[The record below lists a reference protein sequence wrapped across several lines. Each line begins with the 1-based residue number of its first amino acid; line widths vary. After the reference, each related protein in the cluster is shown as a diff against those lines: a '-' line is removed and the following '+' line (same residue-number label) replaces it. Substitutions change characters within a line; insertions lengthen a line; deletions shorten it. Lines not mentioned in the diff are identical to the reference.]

1 VLASLVLTL
10 SLAQVAD
17 GGDVEAPDAGL
28 EPQQLV
34 DGGAAPVDLDAGLAA
49 EPLASTPEVPDAGAE
64 PTAAD
69 ERLTTVVTATRSLSR
84 LSDSPVPTEVITR
97 KQILETGARD
107 LTEAL
112 QARAGVELFPS
123 LGGTTIR
130 MQGLG
135 PEYNLVVVDG
145 QRAVGRVN
153 GQLDIS
159 RYSVEDIEQLEVVK
173 GPSSV
178 LWGADALA
186 GVVHLVTRQPQRP
199 FGASGLVSYGL
210 LNQLDARASAELS
223 SGKWG
228 VRGSYA
234 YGQRDAFDLDPATVQ
249 TSGSSF
255 RNSQGSVR
263 GTYGSMTGEG
273 VFADLRAAG
282 LWRIQRG
289 VDANTT
295 GAVFDRGAN
304 DILGEGSAHVA
315 LPLGPGRLSVT
326 AGLNLWW
333 RRFMLDQ
340 RNSSALDQLQDSTDR
355 NVQAMTMYEVTLFE
369 RHKALAGIEALGE
382 EFASPRILGGTR
394 RRGRV
399 SAFVQ
404 DTWAPFGTTRLMVV
418 PGLRVDLDSLFGPV
432 VTPRLAAR
440 FDPHQTV
447 ALRAAVGT
455 GFRAPSFQ
463 ELYLDFENTGAGY
476 VINGNAALGPERSVG
491 LTFSA
496 DWQPHPRLAFA
507 GSLFWNELSNMIAY
521 DSRTSDMGLFFTYAN
536 IERARTRGGE
546 VSATVSPAPW
556 LSWGVGATLTDA
568 RNLSTDQPL
577 DNQAL
582 FRAVSQLRLRFR
594 SIGVNGFVR
603 ASVTSGRPLSDGEAS
618 TRYTAPFVL
627 VDARVSKT
635 FFERLELFVV
645 ANNLVGAGNASDL
658 LLTPRQVY
666 GGLSFTW

>member
-1 VLASLVLTL
+1 MLSLALCL
-10 SLAQVAD
+10 SLAQLQ
-17 GGDVEAPDAGL
+17 VEPAASAEIDAGVPD
-28 EPQQLV
+28 ESS
-34 DGGAAPVDLDAGLAA
+34 DAGLA
-49 EPLASTPEVPDAGAE
+49 TDAGAALI
-64 PTAAD
+64 AAD
-69 ERLTTVVTATRSLSR
+69 AGVESLDAEERLTTVVTATRSLSR

-234 YGQRDAFDLDPATVQ
+234 YGQRDAFDLDPSTVQ

-263 GTYGSMTGEG
+263 GTYGNASGDG

-369 RHKALAGIEALGE
+369 RHKALVGVEALGE

-394 RRGRV
+394 RRGRA
-399 SAFVQ
+399 SAFLQ

-418 PGLRVDLDSLFGPV
+418 PGIRIDLDSLFGPV

-440 FDPHQTV
+440 FDPHSTV

-476 VINGNAALGPERSVG
+476 VINGNPALGPERSVG

-546 VSATVSPAPW
+546 VSATVSPASW

-568 RNLSTDQPL
+568 RNLSLDQPL

-645 ANNLVGAGNASDL
+645 ANNLVGAGNANDL